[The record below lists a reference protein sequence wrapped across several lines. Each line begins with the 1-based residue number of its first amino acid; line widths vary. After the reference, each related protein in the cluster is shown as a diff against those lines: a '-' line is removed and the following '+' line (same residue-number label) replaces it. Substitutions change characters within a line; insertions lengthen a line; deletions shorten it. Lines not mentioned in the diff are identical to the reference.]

1 MRARYLRQQQK
12 DLARAERAVKRGRMH
27 IQRQVERIAHLERIR
42 GDTAQAQTV
51 LQTFH
56 QTHRLHEEDLAR
68 IQSEIKE
75 DEKRLSAP
83 RAGPLPTAPAKTP

>member
-51 LQTFH
+51 LPVGGSEHGTNQSQPKGFL
-56 QTHRLHEEDLAR
+56 RLD
-68 IQSEIKE
+68 ICDVQQF
-75 DEKRLSAP
+75 P
-83 RAGPLPTAPAKTP
+83 